1 MTKPSF
7 KIFLPFLVF
16 FFSFCNNSEKNDEN
30 IVDYNT
36 KQAVQETKLN
46 AQNVFNSMPDRKLI
60 LKLIEDNKIEYNPDF
75 LNDPNSLSKY
85 TVEFYKAANLGIY
98 GSDLSIAN
106 SFDQTQES
114 MVFLKCVN
122 SLAANIG
129 VNKAF
134 DQVMFDRMEANRAN
148 KDSTLEIITGAF
160 KKADEILKVNN
171 RPSTSA
177 VILAGS
183 WVEGLYVSCQMA
195 KTANGEKIIKT
206 IIDQNESL
214 KNLVIMLEASDLA
227 TETEYIV
234 TDLKSIKD
242 AFNVAETNTVHNLE
256 TIKTITEKVT
266 LLRNKLISGGT
277 FNLKV

>member
-1 MTKPSF
+1 MIKLNF
-7 KIFLPFLVF
+7 KILLVIIVF
-16 FFSFCNNSEKNDEN
+16 AFSFCKNGEKADEN
-30 IVDYNT
+30 IVVDDTT

-46 AQNVFNSMPDRKLI
+46 AQNVFNSMPDRKII

-75 LNDPNSLSKY
+75 LNDPNSVSKY
-85 TVEFYKAANLGIY
+85 TIEFYKAANLGIY

-106 SFDQTQES
+106 SFEQTQES

-129 VNKAF
+129 VNNAF
-134 DQVMFDRMEANRAN
+134 DQVMFDRMEANREN
-148 KDSTLEIITGAF
+148 KDSTLEIITAAF

-171 RPSTSA
+171 RPATSA

-195 KTANGEKIIKT
+195 KTVNGEKIIKT

-214 KNLVIMLEASDLA
+214 KNLIIMLEASNLA
-227 TETEYIV
+227 ENTKYIV
-234 TDLKSIKD
+234 TDLKAIRE
-242 AFNVAETNTVHNLE
+242 AFNVAEANTVHNLE
-256 TIKTITEKVT
+256 TIKTINEKVT
-266 LLRNKLISGGT
+266 ALRNKLISAGA
-277 FNLKV
+277 

>member
-1 MTKPSF
+1 MNRFSI
-7 KIFLPFLVF
+7 KIILLVF
-16 FFSFCNNSEKNDEN
+16 ALSFTFCKNGEKQDEN
-30 IVDYNT
+30 LVIDDNT

-60 LKLIEDNKIEYNPDF
+60 LKLIEDNKIDYNPDF
-75 LNDPNSLSKY
+75 LNDPNSVSKY

-129 VNKAF
+129 VNNAF
-134 DQVMFDRMEANRAN
+134 DQAMFDRMEANREN
-148 KDSTLEIITGAF
+148 KDSTLEIITAAF

-171 RPSTSA
+171 RPATSA
-177 VILAGS
+177 VILTGS
-183 WVEGLYVSCQMA
+183 WVEGMYVSCQIA
-195 KTANGEKIIKT
+195 ETANGEKIIKT

-214 KNLVIMLEASDLA
+214 KNIIIMLEASNLTDGTKFIIA
-227 TETEYIV
+227 
-234 TDLKSIKD
+234 DLKSIRD
-242 AFNVAETNTVHNLE
+242 AFEVAEANTVQNLE
-256 TIKTITEKVT
+256 TIKTIKEKIT
-266 LLRNKLISGGT
+266 ALRNKLVAGA
-277 FNLKV
+277 